1 MSLWPPVWRGC
12 CRSWQRDSKYIKPI
26 SFHWWEKSIW
36 PSVLFTCRL
45 SRRDG
50 GADEV
55 DLLLTWSHWRPA
67 GHSGRLRATRRLT
80 RCKNMTWFKFESY
93 WQQVW
98 WDATTLDLLIC
109 TEYTVFFFFSSSSS
123 PSSFLI
129 PHITINRNECGLH
142 LDNTVSRFFFA
153 FLTPTWGQCWFLFLN
168 LTKQFHE
175 STAAFRPQLFHLF
188 SVLRFHQILIL
199 LWSDLSLTSS
209 LRRRAHTLAIIKM
222 NTGRCN

>member
-80 RCKNMTWFKFESY
+80 RCKNMTRFKFESY

-129 PHITINRNECGLH
+129 PHITINRNECRLH
-142 LDNTVSRFFFA
+142 LQHCV
-153 FLTPTWGQCWFLFLN
+153 LFLLYVSDFN
-168 LTKQFHE
+168 EGTRVWLPCE
-175 STAAFRPQLFHLF
+175 VNADLF
-188 SVLRFHQILIL
+188 S
-199 LWSDLSLTSS
+199 
-209 LRRRAHTLAIIKM
+209 
-222 NTGRCN
+222 

>member
-109 TEYTVFFFFSSSSS
+109 TEYTVVFFFFSSSSS
-123 PSSFLI
+123 PSSSSFLI
-129 PHITINRNECGLH
+129 PHITINVGSTS
-142 LDNTVSRFFFA
+142 NTVSCFFYTFLISMRGPEFDSHVRSMLISFPKLNQTVSRVDRRFPSSVVSSVF
-153 FLTPTWGQCWFLFLN
+153 C
-168 LTKQFHE
+168 
-175 STAAFRPQLFHLF
+175 PQISPNFDPFVIRSISYEQPQATCTH
-188 SVLRFHQILIL
+188 SCY
-199 LWSDLSLTSS
+199 
-209 LRRRAHTLAIIKM
+209 
-222 NTGRCN
+222 N